1 MRRQKFHSFPDMV
14 SAQGREIGARQGGHG
29 GLCVEAMSDTLI
41 NEAGVGESPTGA
53 EDFAAGM
60 ARPRE
65 YGLFNGLG
73 LWTLYKR
80 EVGRFIK
87 VWMQTLFAPVITTLL
102 FMTVFKL
109 AFGDRG
115 QLTGDFEGLIYN
127 NFLAP
132 GLVVMA
138 ILQNAFQNTSSSL
151 TISKVQGSQV
161 DFLMPPLSPL
171 ELTVGFI
178 AGAATR
184 GILVALIAGIA
195 IHFSGEL
202 IWLLTLGQVQVDSLA
217 SLNIVH
223 LWAVVYFGACAAVML
238 GAIGAMGGIWADKFD
253 HLAAI
258 TNFVIVPLTFLSGTF
273 YDIKVMIEPFYTLA
287 LFDPFFYLIDGF
299 RYGFLGVSN
308 SNLAV
313 GVPVAGL
320 LTLLAS
326 FGVWAMFRS
335 GYKLKA

>member
-1 MRRQKFHSFPDMV
+1 
-14 SAQGREIGARQGGHG
+14 
-29 GLCVEAMSDTLI
+29 MSDLIAASADVTQPVTLP
-41 NEAGVGESPTGA
+41 EPATVVRPPRRYGA
-53 EDFAAGM
+53 
-60 ARPRE
+60 
-65 YGLFNGLG
+65 FNTLG
-73 LWTLYKR
+73 TWTLFAR
-80 EVGRFIK
+80 EVRRFLK

-115 QLTGDFEGLIYN
+115 QLTGDFEGLVYN

-132 GLVVMA
+132 GLIIMA
-138 ILQNAFQNTSSSL
+138 VLQNAFQNTSSSL

-171 ELTVGFI
+171 ELTAGFI

-184 GILVALIAGIA
+184 GIMVGAIAATA
-195 IHFSGEL
+195 IHFSGPL
-202 IWLLTLGQVQVDSLA
+202 IWLVTFGQVSVDSLA
-217 SLNIVH
+217 SLTIQH
-223 LWAVVYFGACAAVML
+223 LWAVVYFGAAA
-238 GAIGAMGGIWADKFD
+238 AIILAALGAMGGIWADKFD
-253 HLAAI
+253 HLAAV

-308 SNLAV
+308 SNLQV
-313 GVPVAGL
+313 GIFVTGGL
-320 LTLLAS
+320 ALLSCAL
-326 FGVWAMFRS
+326 VWWMFKS